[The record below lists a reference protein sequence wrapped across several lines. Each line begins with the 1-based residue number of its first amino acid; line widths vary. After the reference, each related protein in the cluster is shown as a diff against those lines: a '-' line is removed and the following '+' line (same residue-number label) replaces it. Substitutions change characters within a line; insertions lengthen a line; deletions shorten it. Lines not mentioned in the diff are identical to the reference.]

1 MLLEQWAYNSRVLE
15 QISGHY
21 SAEHA
26 KSTSA
31 TKQPLPPELV
41 ASLVRA
47 KHVMD
52 GVNWTR
58 FIGMALF
65 DLVAHS
71 SAPPYAWGE
80 REELSLRELFDVIML
95 DIAGRNSE
103 DLGAGAHYAASWYHL
118 CTGYDAG
125 YYSYLWSEVFAVDV
139 FAAWSEAAASAS
151 DQPAG
156 SGAEP
161 RADGCFD
168 STIGRRYR
176 STILSP
182 GATKPGMTMLRD
194 FLGRD
199 PGIAAWIAAAVPGSE
214 S

>member
-21 SAEHA
+21 SAEHS
-26 KSTSA
+26 KPMST
-31 TKQPLPPELV
+31 TKESLPPELV
-41 ASLVRA
+41 TSLVRA

-80 REELSLRELFDVIML
+80 RENLSLRELFDVIML
-95 DIAGRNSE
+95 EIADQNPE
-103 DLGAGAHYAASWYHL
+103 DLGAGAYYAASWYHL

-139 FAAWSEAAASAS
+139 FAAWSEAAAS

-156 SGAEP
+156 SGAET
-161 RADGCFD
+161 RAVGCFN
-168 STIGRRYR
+168 SAIGWRYR
-176 STILSP
+176 RTILSP

-199 PGIAAWIAAAVPGSE
+199 PGIAAWINAAAPGSE
-214 S
+214 G